1 MKPIALLGLGIAGY
15 LLFNKLKQA
24 AAAPNLTFSPMNP
37 KTGKNANGQ
46 SGIIVPVS
54 IFNPTTAN
62 YTLTGISGNVSAN
75 GETLGDLQYA
85 GSKKII
91 ANGYTTVDLFVVP
104 NLGGILGSIINLIG
118 GSKEVPAMLITG
130 KVFLGNISIPFALQ
144 TKGATSSVKASNEA
158 DSFKI
163 DSMAKPMSGYLPAL
177 QEAQKVAD
185 RNNIVIAKDQL
196 GNNRAIPVTD
206 IVAVPKNPTIGFQTA
221 RANQYAV
228 ELPPQP
234 KYIKI

>member
-15 LLFNKLKQA
+15 FLFNKLKQA
-24 AAAPNLTFSPMNP
+24 AAAPNLTFTPMNP

-62 YTLTGISGNVSAN
+62 YTLTGIVGNVSAN
-75 GETLGDLQYA
+75 GETLGELQYA

-130 KVFLGNISIPFALQ
+130 KAFLGNISIPFALQ
-144 TKGATSSVKASNEA
+144 TKGATSSAKASNEV
-158 DSFKI
+158 DSFKP
-163 DSMAKPMSGYLPAL
+163 DSMAKPMSGYLPYL
-177 QEAQKVAD
+177 QEVQKQAD
-185 RNNIVIAKDQL
+185 KNNIVIAKDTQ
-196 GNNRAIPVTD
+196 GNNRAIPVTS
-206 IVAVPKNPTIGFQTA
+206 IVAVPKPPTIGFQTA
-221 RANQYAV
+221 RANEYAV
-228 ELPPQP
+228 ALPPQP